1 MTQGLVIVFWLA
13 LCALQDMRQRQI
25 ANVLT
30 LGGGLLALIYLLWVG
45 VTWIG
50 APASDGGWAF
60 ALALLLGLPGYAQ
73 GRFGAGDVKL
83 LAALGLATHTEYL
96 LWSLIGSAVAMCVWI
111 VMRQGL
117 SARVAHQPDQASIKQ
132 PFAPYLL
139 TGFIA
144 SWLWIH

>member
-13 LCALQDMRQRQI
+13 LCALQDIRQRQI
-25 ANVLT
+25 ANALT

-45 VTWIG
+45 VTWMG
-50 APASDGGWAF
+50 ASAGEGGWAF
-60 ALALLLGLPGYAQ
+60 ALALLLGLPGYAL

-83 LAALGLATHTEYL
+83 LAALALATSTEYL
-96 LWSLIGSAVAMCVWI
+96 LWSLIGSAVAMSVWVVI
-111 VMRQGL
+111 RQRL
-117 SARVAHQPDQASIKQ
+117 SARLAHGPEQASIKQ

-144 SWLWIH
+144 YWFWIL